1 MVSFFLV
8 LRPFVHSSF
17 RASSPINRSYGFHG
31 KNVLSIIKCI
41 ADDVPPVASACDL
54 DSVR

>member
-17 RASSPINRSYGFHG
+17 RASSPINRSYGLHG
-31 KNVLSIIKCI
+31 KNVLSVIKCV

-54 DSVR
+54 DSVH